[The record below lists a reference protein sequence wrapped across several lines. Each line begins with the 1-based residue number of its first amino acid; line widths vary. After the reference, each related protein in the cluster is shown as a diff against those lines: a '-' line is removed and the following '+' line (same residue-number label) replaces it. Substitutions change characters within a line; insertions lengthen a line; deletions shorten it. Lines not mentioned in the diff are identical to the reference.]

1 MNITF
6 NVAEGSGSILENFL
20 MSAIEEARPA
30 VNAAMGQRFYELVQ
44 GNIGVAGVD
53 RPMAWAPLSPAYARK
68 VGRTIAT
75 LHLTGDLRS
84 AIMVGGAEGESIEVS
99 VSDSDVPYATVHQT
113 GGARMPKRPYF
124 PIDDS
129 GKILPYTASEV
140 VAAASKALGEEL
152 S

>member
-6 NVAEGSGSILENFL
+6 NVAAGALPALEGFL
-20 MSAIEEARPA
+20 MEAIEQARPV

-53 RPMAWAPLSPAYARK
+53 RPMSWAPLSPAYARK

-75 LHLTGDLRS
+75 LNLTGDLRS
-84 AIMVGGAEGESIEVS
+84 AIMVGGAEGESVTVS
-99 VSDSDVPYATVHQT
+99 VSDSDVPYATIHQT
-113 GGARMPKRPYF
+113 GGVRMPKRPYF
-124 PIDDS
+124 PIDDN

-152 S
+152 N